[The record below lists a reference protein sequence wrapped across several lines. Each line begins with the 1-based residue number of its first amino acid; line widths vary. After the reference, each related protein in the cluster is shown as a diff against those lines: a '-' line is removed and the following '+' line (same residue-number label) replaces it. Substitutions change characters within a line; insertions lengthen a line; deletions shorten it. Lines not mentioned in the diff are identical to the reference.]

1 MSVSASKAWA
11 GRSAPVQISE
21 SELPSSIPPQT
32 GLTFNVWYN
41 KWSQGNSGQS
51 RFVSPYRLDVDL
63 HQGYTKGD
71 KARQPF
77 FCLYFCKGM
86 CCMGKRC
93 EYLHHVPDTED
104 IARLSLRSDVMDCF
118 GREKHSHYRDD
129 MGGVGTFQKK
139 NRTLYVGGIT
149 GALNNQQLKASQVEN
164 RLRFSFGKLG
174 PLERIRYVESKNC
187 AFIKYKHQA
196 SAEFAKET
204 MSNQTLLI
212 PSDKEWVNRREGTGL
227 LVKWANDDPNPEAQ
241 RREKEQQNMESLQV
255 MVDLLKKDSSEKQQL
270 ATVEG
275 SSKRRLLNSSE
286 ERGPLYEDSIF
297 SRLSTAKLS
306 KLKRLK
312 LEGNLGK
319 DQGKIEKQE
328 YAQAPLV
335 NYYSSDDDE

>member
-1 MSVSASKAWA
+1 MVASKAWA
-11 GRSAPVQISE
+11 ERSAPVQISE
-21 SELPSSIPPQT
+21 AELPSSIPPQT

-63 HQGYTKGD
+63 HQGNTKGD

-118 GREKHSHYRDD
+118 GREKHSHYRED
-129 MGGVGTFQKK
+129 MGGVGSFQKK

-149 GALNNQQLKASQVEN
+149 GALNNQQLKASQIEN

-174 PLERIRYVESKNC
+174 PLERIRYVENKNC

-204 MSNQTLLI
+204 MSNQTLLT

-241 RREKEQQNMESLQV
+241 RREKEQQDMESLQV
-255 MVDLLKKDSSEKQQL
+255 MVDLLKKDSSEKRQP
-270 ATVEG
+270 APAE
-275 SSKRRLLNSSE
+275 SPSNKRLLESSAE
-286 ERGPLYEDSIF
+286 QESLNGDSIF
-297 SRLSTAKLS
+297 GRLSNAKLS
-306 KLKRLK
+306 KLKRV
-312 LEGNLGK
+312 
-319 DQGKIEKQE
+319 KIEENLSKDSVEIDKQGCG
-328 YAQAPLV
+328 QTPLV